1 MNCLFLTLLN
11 CSQPWCQVSP
21 SHHTDLRQCPSLGQ
35 PSIWVLVWP
44 KQSFPSSPT
53 LLTSKTSAGPGKQ
66 LSLVPGMSEIS
77 PRVLC
82 SVMGPSPQQGHWT
95 ARTRSEKSNKAGEGT
110 GKQDLQGVTE
120 EMEVVFSPKRRRL
133 RGHLSAATATVSIAP
148 LLTRGRG
155 EGTVA
160 EHREVASPSC
170 ALLFY
175 PPAPS
180 STSRL
185 ALSPARGTGPRPSW
199 LREKLHGFTIMQLA
213 QIPPMQAKN
222 HLSVQTHVET

>member
-21 SHHTDLRQCPSLGQ
+21 SHHADLRQCPSLRQ

-53 LLTSKTSAGPGKQ
+53 FLTSKTSAGPGKQ

-148 LLTRGRG
+148 LCSQGDVEKGLWLSTEKWPLQAVLCSSTLLHPALPAGWHWVLLVALDRDPAGSGRSCM
-155 EGTVA
+155 VL
-160 EHREVASPSC
+160 PSC
-170 ALLFY
+170 
-175 PPAPS
+175 
-180 STSRL
+180 
-185 ALSPARGTGPRPSW
+185 
-199 LREKLHGFTIMQLA
+199 
-213 QIPPMQAKN
+213 N
-222 HLSVQTHVET
+222 

>member
-82 SVMGPSPQQGHWT
+82 SVMGPPHHNKDTEQLGHVLRRAT
-95 ARTRSEKSNKAGEGT
+95 RLVKGLENRTYREW
-110 GKQDLQGVTE
+110 LRRWRL
-120 EMEVVFSPKRRRL
+120 FSPKRRRL

-148 LLTRGRG
+148 LCSQGDVEKGLWLSTEKWPLQAVLCSSTLLHPALPAGWHWVLLVALDRDPAGSGRSCM
-155 EGTVA
+155 VL
-160 EHREVASPSC
+160 PSC
-170 ALLFY
+170 
-175 PPAPS
+175 
-180 STSRL
+180 
-185 ALSPARGTGPRPSW
+185 
-199 LREKLHGFTIMQLA
+199 
-213 QIPPMQAKN
+213 N
-222 HLSVQTHVET
+222 